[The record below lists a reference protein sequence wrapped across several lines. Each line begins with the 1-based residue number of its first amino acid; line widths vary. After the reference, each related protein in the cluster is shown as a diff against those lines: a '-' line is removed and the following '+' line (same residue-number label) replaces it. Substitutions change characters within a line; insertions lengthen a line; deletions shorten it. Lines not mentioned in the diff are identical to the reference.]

1 MTKNP
6 YDGQWYK
13 YDD

>member
-1 MTKNP
+1 VVKNP